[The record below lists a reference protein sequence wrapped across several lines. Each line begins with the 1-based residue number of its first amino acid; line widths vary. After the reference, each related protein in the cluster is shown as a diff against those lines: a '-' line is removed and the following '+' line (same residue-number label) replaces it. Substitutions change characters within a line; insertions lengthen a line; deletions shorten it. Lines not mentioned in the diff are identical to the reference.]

1 MRPSV
6 GIFRIRCRSSPFLF
20 SLWSWIP
27 GIVFVFSKASF
38 WNPTFVYFLNCL
50 PNLLRLS
57 WFVLMDESE
66 SWTPLFGSSSLGRE
80 HGKIVFAYVHVWGTL
95 FFFVFLSQPQAAGEP
110 APGTLT
116 SLHACVGW
124 GHLGR
129 STQDHLPRPRIP
141 EQTALCQIQGSWELG
156 ELLFWSRFYLVHVPF
171 MQIGHPPTTKLCAA
185 LLLGKCSCSCLMLLL
200 SAFLIA
206 QLHTV

>member
-116 SLHACVGW
+116 SLHACGKKAYSLESPIT
-124 GHLGR
+124 HMALKGR
-129 STQDHLPRPRIP
+129 
-141 EQTALCQIQGSWELG
+141 G
-156 ELLFWSRFYLVHVPF
+156 
-171 MQIGHPPTTKLCAA
+171 
-185 LLLGKCSCSCLMLLL
+185 LLGPSDTGRNGAGTILKECPKKCTILKKCML
-200 SAFLIA
+200 FNI
-206 QLHTV
+206 H

>member
-1 MRPSV
+1 MPNPDFGWLLDNCKV
-6 GIFRIRCRSSPFLF
+6 NHI
-20 SLWSWIP
+20 IP
-27 GIVFVFSKASF
+27 IKLRHVLTLCFQ
-38 WNPTFVYFLNCL
+38 VYNM
-50 PNLLRLS
+50 
-57 WFVLMDESE
+57 V
-66 SWTPLFGSSSLGRE
+66 
-80 HGKIVFAYVHVWGTL
+80 HFAYVHVWGRL

-129 STQDHLPRPRIP
+129 STQDHLSCPWIP
-141 EQTALCQIQGSWELG
+141 EQTAVCQIQGSWELG

-185 LLLGKCSCSCLMLLL
+185 LLLGKYSCSCLMLLL
-200 SAFLIA
+200 SAFLIS
-206 QLHTV
+206 QPHTV